1 MKGPVI
7 AFDAARTKGATLTRL
22 TMKRD
27 AAGLTVT
34 PEIDLS
40 SRPVL
45 AASASPAIA
54 DEQARAAVTRPTP
67 GPTAEPAAGAADE
80 EGKLVLDAGM
90 RMGGAAEAQSAALS
104 EPSDKARNRA
114 DLAATYAA
122 LLGVELSRADL
133 IERMSVAGD
142 GEITVEIVVAAL
154 GSVGLETAL
163 QSVSRPRP
171 QDWPALA
178 EMTSGQV
185 LLVLSQKGRMLTVY
199 DTTCP
204 DNRAE
209 VPLSE
214 FTPFF
219 AGRIMQS
226 TVRIEELARRH
237 ADKGRQPHWFWGEM
251 RSLHRYLGEVALGSL
266 VANLLAVAVALFALQ
281 VYDRVI
287 PHQSVATLWVLAIGA
302 GLAMLMEAF
311 LRIARARLMD
321 GAGRRIELSIQSLLM
336 ERLLGMQSGMR
347 GRSPSAMYAAVRD
360 FGSVREFFTAS
371 TIGTLTDLPFILLFL
386 ALVASIG
393 GPVVWV
399 LVVGGVLMVVP
410 SFFLQKKMV
419 ALTRSTQG
427 ASVRSARLLQE
438 VIYEVDTIKSHRGED
453 RFRRLWTELTALSA
467 VATSEQRKIAAT
479 LTYWAQGVQQA
490 TYVAAV
496 VMGTFLVFRGD
507 YTVGTIIAVGI
518 LTSRTLGPLTQIA
531 GTLARWSNVKT
542 ALEALDIVAE
552 APQDEADGRIYLRRD
567 RIRGDYELRELV
579 YRYEE
584 NGDRSVDIGALAI
597 MQGQRVAVLGQ
608 NGSGKSTL
616 LRLLAGL
623 YPAEQGRVMIDGVDI
638 GQVMPRDLRRS
649 IGYLGQEVRLFAG
662 TLRDNLNMTLLERD
676 DDRLMAALDF
686 AGLGGHVR
694 AHPKGLDLEI
704 RDGGVG
710 LSVGQRQSI
719 GWARLWLQN
728 PTVCLLDEPTA
739 ALDQTLEAELIARL
753 SDWMAG
759 RTVVIATHRM
769 PILTLATRVIVLQG
783 GRMAVDGPRDEVMA
797 HLMQRRAAG

>member
-1 MKGPVI
+1 MRRDG
-7 AFDAARTKGATLTRL
+7 AEADAGQ
-22 TMKRD
+22 
-27 AAGLTVT
+27 VT
-34 PEIDLS
+34 EPA
-40 SRPVL
+40 PP
-45 AASASPAIA
+45 ASPAVS
-54 DEQARAAVTRPTP
+54 ERAR
-67 GPTAEPAAGAADE
+67 
-80 EGKLVLDAGM
+80 
-90 RMGGAAEAQSAALS
+90 S
-104 EPSDKARNRA
+104 RA

-133 IERMSVAGD
+133 LERMNVAGD

-154 GSVGLETAL
+154 RSVGLETAIRP
-163 QSVSRPRP
+163 VARPRP

-185 LLVLSQKGRMLTVY
+185 LLVLSQKAGVLTVY
-199 DTTCP
+199 DTTCA

-209 VPLSE
+209 VPLSD

-226 TVRIEELARRH
+226 TVGVDELARRH

-251 RSLHRYLGEVALGSL
+251 RKLYRYLGEVALGSL
-266 VANLLAVAVALFALQ
+266 VANMLAVAVALFALQ

-321 GAGRRIELSIQSLLM
+321 GAGRRIELSIQALLM
-336 ERLLGMQSGMR
+336 ERLLGMQSGTR

-360 FGSVREFFTAS
+360 FASVREFFTAS
-371 TIGTLTDLPFILLFL
+371 TIGTLTDLPFIVLFL

-399 LVVGGVLMVVP
+399 LVVGGILMVVP

-438 VIYEVDTIKSHRGED
+438 VIYEADTIKSHRGED
-453 RFRRLWTELTALSA
+453 RFRRLWSELTALSA

-584 NGDRSVDIGALAI
+584 DGDRSVDIGALAI
-597 MQGQRVAVLGQ
+597 VQGQRVAVLGQ
-608 NGSGKSTL
+608 NGAGKSTL

-623 YPAEQGRVMIDGVDI
+623 YAPDQGRVMIDGVDI
-638 GQVMPRDLRRS
+638 RQVMPRDLRRS

-686 AGLGGHVR
+686 AGLGAHVR
-694 AHPKGLDLEI
+694 AHPKGLDLDI

-719 GWARLWLQN
+719 GWARLWLQD
-728 PTVCLLDEPTA
+728 PSVCLLDEPTA
-739 ALDQTLEAELIARL
+739 ALDQTLETELIARL

-769 PILTLATRVIVLQG
+769 PILTLATRVMVLQG
-783 GRMAVDGPRDEVMA
+783 GRMAVDGPRDEVVA